1 MSPAARLTLYHYPSC
16 PYCQRV
22 FRVLQE
28 LDLEVE
34 RRDIHRDSA
43 ALAELVAARGRRTV
57 PVLRIEDADG
67 RVEWMP
73 ESYDIID
80 YLRRLHAA

>member
-1 MSPAARLTLYHYPSC
+1 MSARARLALYHYPSC

-22 FRVLQE
+22 FRALDE
-28 LDLEVE
+28 LGLAVE
-34 RRDIHRDSA
+34 RRDIHQDRA
-43 ALAELVAARGRRTV
+43 ALRELVAARGRQTV
-57 PVLRIEDADG
+57 PVLRIEHEDG

-73 ESYDIID
+73 ESLDIIA